1 MNEKIKNAITKIKQV
16 VSNIYNLPY
25 GKFIIGGVA
34 IVFASILIIIL
45 STTEKDE
52 EKPLN
57 MVYAQKLGASKY
69 GDVVYTGTVS
79 EDGLPDGSGL
89 INIKDEENGIN
100 VTIEGTFKN
109 GNFIEGMFIYEDKE
123 KNLLVKNNGAFES
136 NMLVSGTSYIEDEHL
151 RITRTGYFENFLLTG
166 DGIKSITNDGILV
179 ENIGGY
185 FIDDFVEEK

>member
-45 STTEKDE
+45 STTGKDK

-57 MVYAQKLGASKY
+57 MVYVQKLGTSKY

-109 GNFIEGMFIYEDKE
+109 GNFIEGTFIYEDKE
-123 KNLLVKNNGAFES
+123 KNLLVKNNGAFEN

>member
-34 IVFASILIIIL
+34 IVFTSILIIIL

-79 EDGLPDGSGL
+79 EDGLPDGGGL

-109 GNFIEGMFIYEDKE
+109 GNFIEGTFIYEDKE
-123 KNLLVKNNGAFES
+123 KNLLVKNNGAFEN

>member
-45 STTEKDE
+45 STTGKDK

-57 MVYAQKLGASKY
+57 MVYAQKLGTSKY

-109 GNFIEGMFIYEDKE
+109 GNFIEGTFIYEDKE
-123 KNLLVKNNGAFES
+123 KNLLVKNNGAFEN

>member
-34 IVFASILIIIL
+34 IIFASILIIIL

-100 VTIEGTFKN
+100 ITIEGTFKN
-109 GNFIEGMFIYEDKE
+109 GNFIEGTFIYEDKE
-123 KNLLVKNNGAFES
+123 KNLLVKNNGAFEN